1 MGGYLHNLHAP
12 LRGIKV
18 AGKNRANLA
27 KMTGKSGKVF
37 NNLICLGKSDMEN
50 QFE

>member
-1 MGGYLHNLHAP
+1 
-12 LRGIKV
+12 V
-18 AGKNRANLA
+18 GKIRANLA

-50 QFE
+50 QFG